1 MVRHDNDRMDAPVQE
16 RPLPPGSWLRGESPE
31 FDRLAFF
38 TDAVYAIAMT
48 LLVLEVK
55 ITPMLRNADDPSML
69 WSRLGDLVPQLVAFG
84 VAFILLG
91 RYWMAHH
98 AFFASLRAFDRRLMG
113 LNLVYLAFVAVL
125 PFPSALV
132 GEYEQNPLSVIIFA
146 VTLSSISGMETV
158 LFAHAHHTGLLRS
171 TLDRAAFRWEA
182 VASLQP
188 VAVFLV
194 TIPLAFVSTTLTL
207 LSWAAVAPL
216 LGALLNRFK
225 PASLAAN
232 DLPLVIDQGRW
243 SHRRSASGV
252 PPGDT
257 PPADGTALDDG

>member
-1 MVRHDNDRMDAPVQE
+1 MDAPVQE
-16 RPLPPGSWLRGESPE
+16 RPLPPGSWFRGESPE

-55 ITPMLRNADDPSML
+55 ITPILRNADDPSVL
-69 WSRLGDLVPQLVAFG
+69 WSRLGDLVPQLVAFA

-98 AFFASLRAFDRRLMG
+98 SFFASLRAFDRRLMG
-113 LNLVYLAFVAVL
+113 LNLIYLAFVAVL
-125 PFPSALV
+125 PFPSSLV
-132 GEYEQNPLSVIIFA
+132 GEYEQNPLSVIVFA

-158 LFAHAHHTGLLRS
+158 LFAHAHRADLLS
-171 TLDRAAFRWEA
+171 TRLDRAAFRWEA

-216 LGALLNRFK
+216 LGAVLNRFK
-225 PASLAAN
+225 PASLATSE
-232 DLPLVIDQGRW
+232 LPLVEDQRHW
-243 SHRRSASGV
+243 YRLSRSEPA
-252 PPGDT
+252 PPDDAA
-257 PPADGTALDDG
+257 PDGG